1 VQWVSNR
8 FSHCNGN
15 RIHMH
20 QVSKS
25 TLIILASAAA
35 LIAIASHFTPLTLTA
50 SPPTTALSTES
61 VYLLYAVGACRGPAG
76 YTPCF
81 GGNITQAEIFNC
93 GNAATLPSGCIRSVV
108 NPSNPLLSFQI
119 TIWYPYVTQS
129 NEPSWANCKYQSSGD
144 PGQQYFANCIST
156 NSTAFIVA
164 EPGPPPV

>member
-1 VQWVSNR
+1 
-8 FSHCNGN
+8 
-15 RIHMH
+15 MH
-20 QVSKS
+20 QVSKG
-25 TLIILASAAA
+25 TLIILVGVVA
-35 LIAIASHFTPLTLTA
+35 LIAIASHFTASTSTA
-50 SPPTTALSTES
+50 GQPTTTLSTQS
-61 VYLLYAVGACRGPAG
+61 MYLLSAVGACRGPAG

-164 EPGPPPV
+164 EPGLPPV